1 MIVRSK
7 QRSDKCS
14 TITNTHP
21 KPDARIEARNE
32 PFPWGRSETENPG
45 DPDDEQAHR
54 VTIDKLMSGEPEV
67 TACRSLEPK
76 ILAFELGRSPSTSTK
91 CCSLAL

>member
-7 QRSDKCS
+7 RRSDKCS

-21 KPDARIEARNE
+21 KPIKIHLPYDPDARMEARNE

-45 DPDDEQAHR
+45 DLDDDWDRNDEQVHR
-54 VTIDKLMSGEPEV
+54 VTIDTL
-67 TACRSLEPK
+67 R
-76 ILAFELGRSPSTSTK
+76 RN
-91 CCSLAL
+91 